1 MQLKG
6 KLQQERNCHCL
17 DSRKFMT
24 LLVCTC
30 QGVRLVILCSSPK
43 AWIVKIPTRTL
54 AQSTQPEFK
63 NYESGSVLNSNQDS
77 GLI

>member
-1 MQLKG
+1 
-6 KLQQERNCHCL
+6 
-17 DSRKFMT
+17 MT

-30 QGVRLVILCSSPK
+30 QGVRLVTLCSSPK
-43 AWIVKIPTRTL
+43 AWIVKIPARTL

-63 NYESGSVLNSNQDS
+63 DYESGSVLNIRDQLNSNQDS